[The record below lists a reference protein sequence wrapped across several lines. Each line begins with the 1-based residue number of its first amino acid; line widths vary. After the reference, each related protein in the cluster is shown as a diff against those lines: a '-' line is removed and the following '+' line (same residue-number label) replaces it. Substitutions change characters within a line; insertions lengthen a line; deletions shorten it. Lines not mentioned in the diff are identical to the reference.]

1 VGCIGTAPQTVDD
14 FIGVINHCATQYGGA
29 HWQTTALLGLAAA
42 ALIGLALA
50 LALIGLKEM
59 RRG

>member
-1 VGCIGTAPQTVDD
+1 MSCVGAAPQTLDGFVEL
-14 FIGVINHCATQYGGA
+14 INGCATQYGGA

-50 LALIGLKEM
+50 LALIGLKELC
-59 RRG
+59 RG